1 MILSFGA
8 FVVIINRAMVHI
20 ELISLLLS
28 IICLE
33 RCSAIACKNSSSSSY
48 PIVIWHGLGPDS
60 SEDLRQLIRASVGQ
74 DVYIKSIQLAG
85 NGFEDTEMTILLHPN
100 IQISTVCQQIT
111 NDEKLKNGF
120 HAIGLSQGS
129 QFL

>member
-1 MILSFGA
+1 
-8 FVVIINRAMVHI
+8 MVHI

-33 RCSAIACKNSSSSSY
+33 CCSTIACNSSSY